1 MYLLKFYFI
10 EFISQKN
17 YQENLKLTNNQNL
30 TDHENIINSFI
41 DNSQP
46 YFKYLFYARTFGLL
60 TLIIIL
66 ISFFISIRNVFLNKS
81 EKIDVFNL
89 FVFYLYEHNFHT
101 RKYCSISIKMVFSYF
116 PLAMIS
122 STILLDKLIN
132 LYINKK

>member
-1 MYLLKFYFI
+1 MK
-10 EFISQKN
+10 
-17 YQENLKLTNNQNL
+17 
-30 TDHENIINSFI
+30 NIINSFI

-89 FVFYLYEHNFHT
+89 FVFFTYM
-101 RKYCSISIKMVFSYF
+101 SIIFIHVNIVHSQSRWFFSYF
-116 PLAMIS
+116 
-122 STILLDKLIN
+122 LLQ
-132 LYINKK
+132 